1 VSDAYVGA
9 ENGLKL
15 GVERV
20 RQSLTLYVLRPLAK
34 RLGIKGAKIMRFTER
49 MFFAYGGRGRY

>member
-1 VSDAYVGA
+1 VGA